1 MSAIDQISYFLAAAV
16 RMATPLLIAGLG
28 LSIAERAGMMNIGG
42 EGIMLI
48 GAFAGY
54 TATRLLGSY
63 WIGALCAMAAGILV
77 IAIFGFATIRLKA
90 QQVVVGAAMN
100 MLGAGLT
107 SVLYRKLFY
116 NSSEGVTG
124 TLIQSFPSAPIPLL
138 SKIPILGQML
148 FSHNVIVYFG
158 FIMMFILW
166 WMIKKTSLGIK
177 ITAAGEHPKA
187 ADSLG
192 IRVNLTRWITTLFSG
207 LMLGL
212 AGAYLSIAQSN
223 SFAESMTGGKGFIA
237 LAVVILGKWN
247 PIGILWGALIFGG
260 ANALQMTL
268 QNLGLNI
275 PNNIIMMMPYI
286 VTVIAV
292 VTVSKNRVAAPSAQ
306 GIPYEKS

>member
-16 RMATPLLIAGLG
+16 RMAAPLLIAGLG
-28 LSIAERAGMMNIGG
+28 LCIAERAGMMNIGG

-54 TATRLLGSY
+54 TATRLSGSY
-63 WIGALCAMAAGILV
+63 WIGALCAMAAGTLM
-77 IAIFGFATIRLKA
+77 IALFGFATIRLKA
-90 QQVVVGAAMN
+90 QQVVIGAAMN
-100 MLGAGLT
+100 MLCAGLT

-116 NSSEGVTG
+116 NTSEGVTG
-124 TLIQSFPSAPIPLL
+124 TLVSSFPSMPIPIL
-138 SKIPILGQML
+138 SKIPLLGPMF

-158 FIMMFILW
+158 FIMMFVLW
-166 WMIKKTSLGIK
+166 WMMNKTSLGIK
-177 ITAAGEHPKA
+177 IIATGEHPKA

-192 IRVNLTRWITTLFSG
+192 IRVNLTRWMTTLFSG

-260 ANALQMTL
+260 ANALQMSL

-306 GIPYEKS
+306 GIPYEKA

>member
-1 MSAIDQISYFLAAAV
+1 MSEIANFLAAAV

-28 LSIAERAGMMNIGG
+28 LCIAERAGMINIGG

-63 WIGALCAMAAGILV
+63 WIGALFAMLAGV
-77 IAIFGFATIRLKA
+77 IMIAVFGFATIRLKA
-90 QQVVVGAAMN
+90 QQVVIGAAMN
-100 MLGAGLT
+100 MLCAGLT
-107 SVLYRKLFY
+107 SVIYRKLFY
-116 NSSEGVTG
+116 NTTEGVTG
-124 TLIQSFPSAPIPLL
+124 TLVQSFPAAPIPFL
-138 SKIPILGQML
+138 SKIPVLGQML

-158 FIMMFILW
+158 FVMMLVLW
-166 WMIKKTSLGIK
+166 WVIKKTSLGIK
-177 ITAAGEHPKA
+177 IIATGEHPKA

-192 IRVNLTRWITTLFSG
+192 IRVNLTRWLTTLFSG

-212 AGAYLSIAQSN
+212 AGAYLSIAQTN

-260 ANALQMTL
+260 ANALQMSL

-292 VTVSKNRVAAPSAQ
+292 VTVSKNRVSAPSAQ
-306 GIPYEKS
+306 GVPYEKS

>member
-1 MSAIDQISYFLAAAV
+1 MSVIDQISYFLAAAV
-16 RMATPLLIAGLG
+16 RMAAPLLIAGLG
-28 LSIAERAGMMNIGG
+28 LCIAERAGMMNIGG

-54 TATRLLGSY
+54 TATRLSGSY
-63 WIGALCAMAAGILV
+63 WIGALCAMAAGTLM
-77 IAIFGFATIRLKA
+77 IALFGFATIRLKA
-90 QQVVVGAAMN
+90 QQVVIGAAMN
-100 MLGAGLT
+100 MLCAGLT

-116 NSSEGVTG
+116 NTSEGVTG
-124 TLIQSFPSAPIPLL
+124 TLVSSFPSMPIPIL
-138 SKIPILGQML
+138 SKIPLLGPMF

-158 FIMMFILW
+158 FIMMFVLW
-166 WMIKKTSLGIK
+166 WMMNKTSLGIK
-177 ITAAGEHPKA
+177 IIATGEHPKA

-192 IRVNLTRWITTLFSG
+192 IRVNLTRWMTTLFSG

-260 ANALQMTL
+260 ANALQMSL

-306 GIPYEKS
+306 GIPYEKA